1 MPEQSEVRLLV
12 VDDEIPIMAA
22 LRNTLRDEGYRVT
35 GAASGEEALAVLRQ
49 GETDLLIT
57 DLVMPRMDGIALLSQ
72 ALAVDPMLVAIVMT
86 GHGSIPTA
94 VEAMRAGAIDY
105 VLKPLKL
112 NALLPA
118 LERGLMIRRLRAKN
132 AELEKRVRERTAEL
146 EAANRELEAF
156 SYSVSHDL
164 RTPLRA
170 ISGFTDILLDHHGT
184 ALPPE
189 ARRQLGLIREGTSQM
204 SRLISD
210 LLELA
215 RVGRQPLARKTVD
228 MEHLFR
234 EVFQSL
240 AGECSGRRVEWR
252 LQPLPKVSGDR
263 VLLRLVA
270 ANLLSNALKYSRL
283 RDPAVVEVGAAPQP
297 GVAGPVLF
305 VRDNGVGFDPQHA
318 DRLFEVFHRLH
329 HAHEFEGT
337 GVGLATVR
345 RVVER
350 HGGRVWAQA
359 APDAGATFFFTLPG
373 SIEGASAQSEDSSR
387 D

>member
-1 MPEQSEVRLLV
+1 M
-12 VDDEIPIMAA
+12 
-22 LRNTLRDEGYRVT
+22 
-35 GAASGEEALAVLRQ
+35 
-49 GETDLLIT
+49 
-57 DLVMPRMDGIALLSQ
+57 
-72 ALAVDPMLVAIVMT
+72 VA
-86 GHGSIPTA
+86 
-94 VEAMRAGAIDY
+94 
-105 VLKPLKL
+105 
-112 NALLPA
+112 
-118 LERGLMIRRLRAKN
+118 
-132 AELEKRVRERTAEL
+132 
-146 EAANRELEAF
+146 
-156 SYSVSHDL
+156 
-164 RTPLRA
+164 
-170 ISGFTDILLDHHGT
+170 
-184 ALPPE
+184 
-189 ARRQLGLIREGTSQM
+189 
-204 SRLISD
+204 
-210 LLELA
+210 
-215 RVGRQPLARKTVD
+215 
-228 MEHLFR
+228 
-234 EVFQSL
+234 

-350 HGGRVWAQA
+350 HGGRVWGQA
-359 APDAGATFFFTLPG
+359 APDAGATFFFTCRG
-373 SIEGASAQSEDSSR
+373 RQGASAQSEDSSR